1 MRVTQTMI
9 ANQTLRHI
17 QSNYSQI
24 SKYQDQLATGKK
36 ISRASQDPVAA
47 TSGMFYRTQVR
58 EIEQFQRNI
67 SSAQTW
73 VETSDQAV
81 YDVNLAMQRVR
92 ELTVQASND
101 TYDETQRAAV
111 AEEIAQIIDHIADV
125 GNTQV
130 NKKYIFNGTDAGEK
144 PIAQAEFDMSIEQ
157 LTEMEGQEEG
167 SIDGAVLYYEGNVYV
182 WSDGAF
188 SSDNEDLPDI
198 SIEDFGESVDPDK
211 AVLFGPNA
219 IQMNGENVNLELM
232 KDVEIPVNVNGNDVF
247 SHQMFGDLILLQRA
261 MTDEEADIGHHLQTV
276 DEHMDDILTVEAQI
290 GAKQNRIDLTEAR
303 MDQQFVTAT
312 RIMSDNEDADISAAI
327 INLVIHES
335 VLNASLGAG
344 ARIMQPSLMDFLR

>member
-1 MRVTQTMI
+1 
-9 ANQTLRHI
+9 
-17 QSNYSQI
+17 
-24 SKYQDQLATGKK
+24 
-36 ISRASQDPVAA
+36 
-47 TSGMFYRTQVR
+47 MFYRTQVR

-130 NKKYIFNGTDAGEK
+130 NKKYIFNGTNAGDK
-144 PIAQAEFDMSIEQ
+144 PVDQAEFDISIEQ
-157 LTEMEGQEEG
+157 FTEME
-167 SIDGAVLYYEGNVYV
+167 DRNGAVLYYEGNVYV
-182 WSDGAF
+182 WSDGVF

-198 SIEDFGESVDPDK
+198 SIEDFGESVDPEQ

-247 SHQMFGDLILLQRA
+247 SHEMFGDLILLQRA
-261 MTDEEADIGHHLQTV
+261 MTDEGADIGSHLQTV
-276 DEHMDDILTVEAQI
+276 DRHMDDILTVEAQI